1 MHMKGPFQL
10 AAFAAAFLLFAL
22 PDSPGADLAP
32 TVGGDALAQ
41 PGCTWDGTTLSC
53 PRLDGGIDEFC
64 DNPQNWGNSFCSY
77 GGGYMMAPG
86 KDNGSSGGSGGGFG
100 GSSGESGGGGSYA
113 SVGSDSGEEQCPS
126 GTYMYNQKCRPLH
139 EQPQPPDCPAG
150 HPQWSASEEHW
161 ECTVEA
167 TPGLMCAAA
176 AGAVAGIVGG
186 AACVASVP
194 ATWGTTAAVLC
205 AGVTGAVASAAAY
218 AFELCEDH

>member
-86 KDNGSSGGSGGGFG
+86 KDNGSSGGSGGGGSNG
-100 GSSGESGGGGSYA
+100 GSGSSNSGFES
-113 SVGSDSGEEQCPS
+113 SDSQTSSPPS
-126 GTYMYNQKCRPLH
+126 
-139 EQPQPPDCPAG
+139 CPAG
-150 HPQWSASEEHW
+150 QTWMGNSCVMDYCVKERDGGPTIVRRPSINCFPRMHRGYQTEIVWPAVCSAAVGSAAGVA
-161 ECTVEA
+161 CMVAGA
-167 TPGLMCAAA
+167 T
-176 AGAVAGIVGG
+176 AGAVAACG
-186 AACVASVP
+186 AISGVAGH
-194 ATWGTTAAVLC
+194 ALNLC
-205 AGVTGAVASAAAY
+205 PPFGDGDPDT
-218 AFELCEDH
+218 